1 MTDEKIIELY
11 FARDEAAIKYTA
23 EKYESYCFTV
33 ANNILSNRQDSEECV
48 NDTYLAAWSS
58 IPPERPRQLSAF
70 LGKIVR
76 NFALM
81 RYRKDRAYKRGG
93 NMSEVSLELLG
104 LIPDGCDLAEEY
116 DSRRIGLIIDTFLR
130 TLSKSDRQMFVRRY
144 WYGDSI
150 ADICRQF
157 GFGESRVKVS
167 LHRTREKLAETLKKE
182 GVAL

>member
-1 MTDEKIIELY
+1 
-11 FARDEAAIKYTA
+11 
-23 EKYESYCFTV
+23 
-33 ANNILSNRQDSEECV
+33 
-48 NDTYLAAWSS
+48 
-58 IPPERPRQLSAF
+58 
-70 LGKIVR
+70 
-76 NFALM
+76 
-81 RYRKDRAYKRGG
+81 
-93 NMSEVSLELLG
+93 MSEVSLELLG

-150 ADICRQF
+150 ADICSQF